1 MHCKIRN
8 QSNLDMSRTLPLV
21 KSLYSYAQKQMG
33 FKNPAHLTF
42 QTDQK
47 NAEKDLG
54 RTAHYH
60 PGSFTVTIYTD
71 KRHIKDILRSIA
83 HELVHHDQNCN
94 GAFEKPFESG
104 PGYAQKDD
112 RMRELERDAY
122 ERGNMIFRDWEDT
135 HKQALNETNY
145 YRKETTKMSK
155 GITEQQLR
163 QIVRK
168 VLQEKLAKNETEVV
182 AETVKED
189 APDTTETVTE
199 TKKEASNDQWYQNN
213 LFESLK
219 RKWTR

>member
-1 MHCKIRN
+1 MHCKIKN
-8 QSNLDMSRTLPLV
+8 HSDLDMSRTLPLV

-33 FKNPAHLTF
+33 FKNPADLVF
-42 QTDQK
+42 QSDSE

-60 PGSFTVTIYTD
+60 PESFTITIYTD
-71 KRHIKDILRSIA
+71 RRHIKDVLRSMA

-135 HKQALNETNY
+135 YKQALNETNY
-145 YRKETTKMSK
+145 YRKETPKMSK
-155 GITEQQLR
+155 GITEEELR
-163 QIVRK
+163 KIVRK
-168 VLQEKLAKNETEVV
+168 VLQEKLAKKETEVV
-182 AETVKED
+182 TETEEK
-189 APDTTETVTE
+189 APEVTTEE
-199 TKKEASNDQWYQNN
+199 KASNDEWYGNT

-219 RKWTR
+219 RKWTK

>member
-1 MHCKIRN
+1 
-8 QSNLDMSRTLPLV
+8 
-21 KSLYSYAQKQMG
+21 MG
-33 FKNPAHLTF
+33 FNNPAHITF
-42 QTDQK
+42 ETDLENSK
-47 NAEKDLG
+47 KDLG

-60 PGSFTVTIYTD
+60 PGSFTITIYTD
-71 KRHIKDILRSIA
+71 RRHIKDILRSMA

-94 GAFEKPFESG
+94 GAFEEPFESG

-135 HKQALNETNY
+135 YKQALNETNY

-168 VLQEKLAKNETEVV
+168 VLQEKLAKNQTEVV
-182 AETVKED
+182 TEAVEEAT
-189 APDTTETVTE
+189 PETVTE
-199 TKKEASNDQWYQNN
+199 TKEEISNDQWYQGT

-219 RKWTR
+219 RKWAK

>member
-1 MHCKIRN
+1 LYTMHCKIRN

-135 HKQALNETNY
+135 YKQALNETNY
-145 YRKETTKMSK
+145 YRKEASKMSK
-155 GITEQQLR
+155 KITEEAIR
-163 QIVRK
+163 NMVRK
-168 VLQEKLAKNETEVV
+168 VIQEKLQKNNLQETS
-182 AETVKED
+182 
-189 APDTTETVTE
+189 E
-199 TKKEASNDQWYQNN
+199 TKEEQETDTIVEDKTSNDEWYHNT

-219 RKWTR
+219 RKWVK

>member
-8 QSNLDMSRTLPLV
+8 HSDLDMSRTLPLV
-21 KSLYSYAQKQMG
+21 KSLYSYAQREMG
-33 FKNPAHLTF
+33 FKNPAHITF
-42 QTDQK
+42 ETDLENSK
-47 NAEKDLG
+47 KDLG

-60 PGSFTVTIYTD
+60 PGSFTITIYTD
-71 KRHIKDILRSIA
+71 RRHIKDILRSMA

-104 PGYAQKDD
+104 PGYAQKDAG
-112 RMRELERDAY
+112 MRELERDAY

-135 HKQALNETNY
+135 YKQALNETNY

-168 VLQEKLAKNETEVV
+168 VLQEKLAKNQTEVV
-182 AETVKED
+182 
-189 APDTTETVTE
+189 TEAVEEPSTE
-199 TKKEASNDQWYQNN
+199 VEEKISNDQWYRSN

-219 RKWTR
+219 RKWTK

>member
-8 QSNLDMSRTLPLV
+8 HSDLDMNRTLPLV
-21 KSLYSYAQKQMG
+21 KSLYAYAKKQMG
-33 FKNPAHLTF
+33 FKNAAHITF
-42 QTDQK
+42 QTDAE

-60 PGSFTVTIYTD
+60 PESFTVTIYTD
-71 KRHIKDILRSIA
+71 RRHIKDILRSIA

-94 GAFEKPFESG
+94 GAFEEPFETG
-104 PGYAQKDD
+104 AGYAQKDS

-135 HKQALNETNY
+135 YKQALNETNY
-145 YRKETTKMSK
+145 YRKEAPKMSK

-168 VLQEKLAKNETEVV
+168 VLQEKLAKNEAEVV
-182 AETVKED
+182 
-189 APDTTETVTE
+189 TETVEETTPETATE
-199 TKKEASNDQWYQNN
+199 TKEEISNDQWYQGT

-219 RKWTR
+219 RKWAK